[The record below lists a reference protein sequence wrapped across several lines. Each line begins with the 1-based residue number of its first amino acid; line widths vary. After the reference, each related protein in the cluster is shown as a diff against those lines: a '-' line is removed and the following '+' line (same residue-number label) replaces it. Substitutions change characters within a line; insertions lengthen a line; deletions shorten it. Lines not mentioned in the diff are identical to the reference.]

1 MRRLLKTTG
10 AIFLLLFL
18 FTISSIGD
26 INSTILNIDSRF
38 LLKGRDNIDPRVVYK
53 IDTIGSELYDK
64 SGINLYLYAVD
75 RYGVGQ
81 FSSMEQKISYI
92 RDFEHN
98 ITRDLEAPFAL

>member
-38 LLKGRDNIDPRVVYK
+38 LLKGMDNIDPRVVYK

-75 RYGVGQ
+75 RYGVEQ

-98 ITRDLEAPFAL
+98 ITRGL